1 MIRCFSLYIQVCFP
15 LYFLLLHWLAPD
27 TLDKGYITS
36 VLIGVF
42 AMLIVHYYVCYITHY
57 DRRIVSIRNM
67 FVLFFVVVYF
77 QLPLDYVL
85 GYNVRMNWFYKDS
98 IFCESLNFSALCLSL
113 FLLGYSV
120 LPISNKMSESSN
132 QIRFPYVWPFVI
144 LAWLCFL
151 LFVQRMGFS
160 FFIGGYGA
168 EGDGSTIGDGTAVR
182 FFNYMQLFLKAVVV
196 MIVWNIYNS
205 KEKVNGVLSYLRFFP
220 FPFMLLY
227 LSIILLWFTAGGR
240 AVSVTL
246 FLFLYCGY
254 ILLSKKDIPLL
265 YAFMLVIIGGVFFSV
280 FKILGGLS
288 FSHYEGLNISEA
300 ISHGYTLYQS
310 YSENAT
316 LFAPTRELA
325 FSIYTY
331 NIYYYWWTIGH
342 IYGGLFLLL
351 SLLGS
356 IPFLMPLLSQI
367 VGVDLNFYYLAKIVT
382 EYDNANSGLGSSCV
396 GELLC
401 DVGFPAT
408 LLFFFLFALLFRKL
422 DTIFQVRSKRFNL
435 FEIVLTFSY
444 FSTIF
449 FAPRGS
455 IVSGLTDSIFLYL
468 VIEFYILFLPR
479 KMLSYV

>member
-15 LYFLLLHWLAPD
+15 LYFLLLHWLAPN
-27 TLDKGYITS
+27 TLDKGYIIS

-42 AMLIVHYYVCYITHY
+42 AMLIIHYYTCYITRY
-57 DRRIVSIRNM
+57 DRRVVSIRNM
-67 FVLFFVVVYF
+67 CELFFVIVYF

-85 GYNVRMNWFYKDS
+85 GYDVRMNWFYKDS
-98 IFCESLNFSALCLSL
+98 IFCGALNFSALCLSL

-120 LPISNKMSESSN
+120 LQVPKKVSESSSH
-132 QIRFPYVWPFVI
+132 IRFPYVWPFVI

-168 EGDGSTIGDGTAVR
+168 EGDGSIIGDGGAAR

-196 MIVWNIYNS
+196 MVVWNVYNS
-205 KEKVNGVLSYLRFFP
+205 KENVNGVLNYLKLFP
-220 FPFMLLY
+220 SPFMLLY

-254 ILLSKKDIPLL
+254 ILLSKKDLSLL
-265 YAFMLVIIGGVFFSV
+265 YAFVLIIIGGVFFSL

-288 FSHYEGLNISEA
+288 LSHYEGVDVFDA

-310 YSENAT
+310 YSENVT
-316 LFAPTRELA
+316 LFSPTRELA

-331 NIYYYWWTIGH
+331 NVYYYWWTIGH

-356 IPFLMPLLSQI
+356 IPFLTPLISQI
-367 VGVDLNFYYLAKIVT
+367 IGVDLNFYYLAKIVT
-382 EYDNANSGLGSSCV
+382 EYDNADFGLGSSCV

-401 DVGFPAT
+401 DVGFLAT
-408 LLFFFLFALLFRKL
+408 LLLFFLFGLLFRKL
-422 DTIFQVRSKRFNL
+422 DTIFQDRHKRFNL
-435 FEIVLTFSY
+435 FLVVLSFSY

-455 IVSGLTDSIFLYL
+455 IVSGLTSSIFLYL
-468 VIEFYILFLPR
+468 VMEFYALLLRR
-479 KMLSYV
+479 KNV